1 MYRSYRKPDAKAMKT
16 EKILISASALS
27 CGDQPGSQPL
37 SGRRDPDYQMAG
49 GLGGWEGRMSQLA
62 RVDS

>member
-1 MYRSYRKPDAKAMKT
+1 MYQSYRKPDAKAMKT

-27 CGDQPGSQPL
+27 CGDPPGSQPL
-37 SGRRDPDYQMAG
+37 SGSRDPDYKMAG
-49 GLGGWEGRMSQLA
+49 ELGGWEGRMSQLA